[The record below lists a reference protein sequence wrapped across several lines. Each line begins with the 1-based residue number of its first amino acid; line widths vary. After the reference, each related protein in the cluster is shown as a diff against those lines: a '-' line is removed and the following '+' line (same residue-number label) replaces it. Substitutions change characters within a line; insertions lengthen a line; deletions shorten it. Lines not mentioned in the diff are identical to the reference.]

1 MSGPQIVQGGPPA
14 PTEEQ
19 MALSDASYQQVDL
32 SFDEN
37 GKLVSPTHNLDLIN
51 RLAGAIGALPSNL
64 PFPPPPNVVPPQ
76 RAVAVNTLKEKGN
89 AAMRAKNLPEAVRH
103 YTLAIDL
110 SGGRPLWEPAAL
122 ASEELAACLSN
133 RSAALLAAGDYVAA
147 LADAQAAVELHR
159 PWPKA
164 HYRKG
169 KALAALE
176 RYREAREAYQAG
188 QQFDPDNPV
197 CTGKTTNCV

>member
-1 MSGPQIVQGGPPA
+1 
-14 PTEEQ
+14 
-19 MALSDASYQQVDL
+19 MALSDATFQRVDL
-32 SFDEN
+32 SLDDN
-37 GKLVSPTHNLDLIN
+37 GKLVSPTHNLDLVN
-51 RLAGAIGALPSNL
+51 RLAAAIGGLPPNL

-76 RAVAVNTLKEKGN
+76 RAVAVNGLKEKGN
-89 AAMRAKNLPEAVRH
+89 AAMKADDLPEAIKF

-110 SGGRPLWEPAAL
+110 SGNRPLWEPAGL
-122 ASEELAACLSN
+122 ASEELSVCLSN
-133 RSAALLAAGDYVAA
+133 RSAVLLTAGDYVAA
-147 LADAQAAVELHR
+147 LADAEAAVELRR

-169 KALAALE
+169 KALAALG

-197 CTGKTTNCV
+197 RSKLLYKPRRVNVC